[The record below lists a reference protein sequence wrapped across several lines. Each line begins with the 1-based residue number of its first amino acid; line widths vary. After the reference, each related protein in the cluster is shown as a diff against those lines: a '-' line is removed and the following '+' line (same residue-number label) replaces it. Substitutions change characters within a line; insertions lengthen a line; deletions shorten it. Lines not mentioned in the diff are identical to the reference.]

1 MLAGFIPISIAVAI
15 AMLPHLLD
23 KVGNAV
29 PPFFL
34 APVFALWAIFAGI
47 VVSGCIFFRQF
58 VLATF
63 IIFLSFLA
71 LCFVYI
77 WYVI

>member
-15 AMLPHLLD
+15 AMVPHLLV
-23 KVGNAV
+23 KVGMDV

-34 APVFALWAIFAGI
+34 APVFALWAIFSGI

-58 VLATF
+58 VLGAF
-63 IIFLSFLA
+63 IVFLSFLA

-77 WYVI
+77 WYVL

>member
-1 MLAGFIPISIAVAI
+1 MLAGFIPTSLTIVIAMFPHILVKVGIAV
-15 AMLPHLLD
+15 PS
-23 KVGNAV
+23 
-29 PPFFL
+29 FFL
-34 APVFALWAIFAGI
+34 APVFALWAISSGI

-58 VLATF
+58 VLGAF

>member
-15 AMLPHLLD
+15 AMIPHLLA
-23 KVGNAV
+23 KVGMDV

-34 APVFALWAIFAGI
+34 APVFTLWAICAGI
-47 VVSGCIFFRQF
+47 TVSGCIFFRQF
-58 VLATF
+58 VLGAF
-63 IIFLSFLA
+63 ILFLSFLA

-77 WYVI
+77 WYVL

>member
-15 AMLPHLLD
+15 AMIPHLLV
-23 KVGNAV
+23 KVGVVV

-34 APVFALWAIFAGI
+34 APVFTLWAIMSGI
-47 VVSGCIFFRQF
+47 TVSGCIFFRQF
-58 VLATF
+58 VLGAF